1 MKKLFLTL
9 IALIAFSGFSFAQ
22 IDYVTHWTEFDY
34 HAYSF
39 QQGFVAAISI
49 DGTVLEV
56 TSPNWDNYEV
66 AAFDEAGNC
75 RGNGMYL
82 NDEFVQEFGD
92 PYPSIYGRPIYYTTA
107 GEEVHFQMWD
117 HTNGVLYTDC
127 TVTQYGAPITIL
139 TGDAHF
145 EGWDNPDD
153 MIFLEFTSPAPEVF
167 ELPILGYHDN
177 PIEVDGGFNLIASP
191 FGGVAPTEVTN
202 MIADPA
208 DDYDLFTFNPSYAA
222 EEWRNYKAEAFTME
236 SGKGYL
242 YASKED
248 VTLQFTGYPYSGDGI
263 IGLSYTSGDL
273 GGWNLVGNPYK
284 VAAAVNHEYYV
295 LNANRN
301 EVLDE
306 PSSAQ
311 VQPGQGIF
319 VYADGEGQSITFTP
333 EGTTKS
339 ANVALNLSQG
349 QGIIDRAIIRFS
361 EGRQLPKFQLNP
373 DNTKIYIEQ
382 GNKDYAVVS
391 SDGQGEMPV
400 SFKAKD
406 NGTYTFTVSS
416 EEVSFGYLHL
426 IDNKTGNDVNL
437 LETPSYTFDA
447 TRSDYPNR
455 FRLVFATGDSSESF
469 GFVTNNEIVLNGV
482 NANTTVQ
489 LIDAL
494 GRIIISDNGLNSIST
509 NGMANGV
516 YMLRLING
524 ANTTT
529 QKIVV
534 K

>member
-22 IDYVTHWTEFDY
+22 IDYVTHWTEFDF
-34 HAYSF
+34 HAYSL

-92 PYPSIYGRPIYYTTA
+92 PYPSIYGRPIYYTSP

-127 TVTQYGAPITIL
+127 IVTQYGAPITIL

-153 MIFLEFTSPAPEVF
+153 MIFLEFTSPAPENF

-177 PIEVDGGFNLIASP
+177 TIEVDGGFNLIASP

-208 DDYDLFTFNPSYAA
+208 DDYDLFAFNPSYAA

-373 DNTKIYIEQ
+373 DNTKVYIEQ